1 MESRSFIIPAANK
14 ASVEKQIEKLNKRA
28 VRIGSD
34 LITLTWGKA
43 FMDRQQLLVPDP
55 NDPTIPPKY
64 VDNTYLAIP
73 VEVGGPLDVSHDG
86 WQFLATIQHLK
97 TGENIIRSIMDADIP
112 KRYRT
117 AGSDCEH
124 CNTNRYRKDTYLVIH
139 ETGALLQVGSSCIKD
154 FLGDETPE
162 NIIQRA
168 NFIAELISFLEG
180 SKKLG
185 PGGPPGS
192 APDYDE
198 LFHIEMFLENTSAA
212 IRQYGW
218 LAKGKAYDE
227 GGISTARRV
236 EDRIYYGSGS
246 FPVNDYDKELARKAA
261 EWAEEL
267 SDRVCDDSDYLFNIR
282 AIARSGMVGV
292 RTFGF
297 AASIIPAYQ
306 RSQKNQMSSSSKHIG
321 AVGDKIQTD
330 LTFKNNFSFMSSF
343 GYCTKYIFEDSES
356 NVFTWT
362 TSTRKDFKEGETY
375 KIKGTIKGH
384 GEYKGTKQTI
394 LTRCRVL
401 RG

>member
-1 MESRSFIIPAANK
+1 METRSFVIPAANK
-14 ASVEKQIEKLNKRA
+14 TSVEKQIEKLNKRA
-28 VRIGSD
+28 KRIGTD

-43 FMDRQQLLVPDP
+43 FMDRQQLLIPDP
-55 NDPTIPPKY
+55 NDPSLPPKY
-64 VDNTYLAIP
+64 IDNTYLALP
-73 VEVGGPLDVSHDG
+73 VEVEGPLDVSHDG

-124 CNTNRYRKDTYLVIH
+124 CNTKRYRKDTYLVLH
-139 ETGALLQVGSSCIKD
+139 DTGVVVQVGSSCIKT

-162 NIIQRA
+162 NILHRA
-168 NFIAELISFLEG
+168 NFIAELMSFLEG
-180 SKKLG
+180 SKKIG

-218 LAKGKAYDE
+218 LSKGKAYED
-227 GGISTARRV
+227 GGIPTAQRV
-236 EDRIYYGSGS
+236 ENRIYYGSITH
-246 FPVNDYDKELARKAA
+246 PVNDGDKELARKAA
-261 EWAEEL
+261 EWAENL
-267 SDRVCDDSDYLFNIR
+267 SDRECDDSDYLFNIR

-306 RSQKNQMSSSSKHIG
+306 RSQNSKTSSVSKHIG
-321 AVGDKIQTD
+321 AAGDKIQVV
-330 LTFKNNFSFMSSF
+330 LTLRNSFSFMSSF
-343 GYCTKYIFEDSES
+343 GYCTKYIFEDEDS

-362 TSTRKDFKEGETY
+362 TSANKDFNTDETY
-375 KIKGTIKGH
+375 KIKASIKGH

-394 LTRCRVL
+394 LTRCRL
-401 RG
+401 IQ